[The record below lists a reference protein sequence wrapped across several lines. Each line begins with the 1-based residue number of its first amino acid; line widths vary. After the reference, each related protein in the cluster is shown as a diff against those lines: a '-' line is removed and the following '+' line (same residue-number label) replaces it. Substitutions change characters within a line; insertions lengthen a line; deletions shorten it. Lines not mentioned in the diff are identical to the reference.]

1 MDTPAHDS
9 VREQTVA
16 FLDTCDENV
25 VGTLSHELKKI
36 GLERYLPHHRAL
48 FDLVKAQ
55 VREPSGVRV
64 SVRVYETLKNASV
77 QREISAIITGQTVL
91 WDILHTMFRQEVG
104 GLANILYKFSHP
116 TIQIA
121 LKLVGDAV
129 DGIVGSLV
137 DLLQSERASSSGQSV
152 EMTRW
157 ETLVELGRAH
167 RESQMLN
174 RITHRLLNTHDSLHM
189 FEVLEEGILSA
200 FHLRSL
206 AIAAVNHQEGF
217 VEVLRAYPTSHGTRD
232 PVGWRYDLSHPDIL
246 CDVARTGRTE
256 VIDGWDPRYHERI
269 IGEGGDITFRQRP
282 KETYVDQAS
291 FFVPLLY
298 EDRTVGVICT
308 ASTQASKQI
317 VLREIE
323 RMRPFLH
330 IARDILVRQQR
341 AEQQLVYQTQLRSL
355 VSALTWAEERER
367 RRIARDLH
375 DSVGQNLAFLQMKLS
390 ALRSSG
396 FSPAFSEC
404 LDEVWNLT
412 DQALQ
417 QTRSLTFDLSPPVL
431 HELGFRAAL
440 EWLVEEIQK
449 RHGLPIRLE
458 GNEQDIPLDED
469 DRMLLFRT
477 VRELLMNVVRHARAH
492 CATISIRRE
501 GDRLCIEVVDDGMGF
516 EASRV
521 ALGRN
526 GAGGFGLFSIRERLE
541 GLGGRFDVASR
552 PGLGTRVTLWAPL
565 GRDRDIDS

>member
-1 MDTPAHDS
+1 MH
-9 VREQTVA
+9 
-16 FLDTCDENV
+16 
-25 VGTLSHELKKI
+25 
-36 GLERYLPHHRAL
+36 
-48 FDLVKAQ
+48 
-55 VREPSGVRV
+55 
-64 SVRVYETLKNASV
+64 ETLKNAPI
-77 QREISAIITGQTVL
+77 QNEIHAIIAGQIVL
-91 WDILHTMFRQEVG
+91 WDILHTTFRREVG

-129 DGIVGSLV
+129 DGIVGALI
-137 DLLQSERASSSGQSV
+137 DLLPSGKTSSSRQPV
-152 EMTRW
+152 EMARW
-157 ETLVELGRAH
+157 ETLVELGRTH

-174 RITHRLLNTHDSLHM
+174 RVTHRLLNTHDSLHM

-217 VEVLRAYPTSHGTRD
+217 VEVLRAYPTSHGTCD

-246 CDVARTGRTE
+246 CDVARTGRME

-269 IGEGGDITFRQRP
+269 IGEDGAVIFRQRP
-282 KETYVDQAS
+282 KETYADQAS
-291 FFVPLLY
+291 FFIPLLH
-298 EDRTVGVICT
+298 EGRAVGVVCT
-308 ASTQASKQI
+308 ASTQASKSI

-330 IARDILVRQQR
+330 IARDILVRQQQVER
-341 AEQQLVYQTQLRSL
+341 QLVYQTQLRSL

-375 DSVGQNLAFLQMKLS
+375 DSVGQNLALLQMKLS
-390 ALRSSG
+390 TLRSSG
-396 FSPAFSEC
+396 LSPAFSEC
-404 LDEVWNLT
+404 LDEVWSLA

-431 HELGFRAAL
+431 HEMGFGAAV
-440 EWLVEEIQK
+440 EWLVEEVQK
-449 RHGLPIRLE
+449 RHGLPVRLE
-458 GNEQDIPLDED
+458 GDDLDAPLDENG
-469 DRMLLFRT
+469 RMLLFRT

-501 GDRLCIEVVDDGMGF
+501 GDGLCIEVVDDGVGF
-516 EASRV
+516 DASGV

-526 GAGGFGLFSIRERLE
+526 GAGRFGLFSIRERLE

-552 PGLGTRVTLWAPL
+552 PGLGTRVTLWTPL
-565 GRDRDIDS
+565 SCDRAAGP